1 MSLEC
6 NEPMMA
12 ETSGDVMIISESN
25 KKEKNMTQLGNM
37 VCSEKPQ
44 INEKSSL
51 PEVKEPRAS
60 ESCQHDAND
69 SIPVGDEETTEQWD
83 VVTRE
88 PNEAQIEYIKEPN
101 KGRNAE
107 ESTESCDVVTRE
119 PK

>member
-1 MSLEC
+1 
-6 NEPMMA
+6 MA

-88 PNEAQIEYIKEPN
+88 PNEAQIEYIEEPN
-101 KGRNAE
+101 EGRNAE
-107 ESTESCDVVTRE
+107 ESTELCDVVTRE